1 MPKAIYRLPAFRTSQ
16 ESAYEGFK
24 KQYKLLFLWS
34 CLQWGAL
41 LIQSGFQIGEDSRID
56 TDHLKVEISIFVI
69 FLVAWV
75 LFSSFVLLCVRSYK
89 WFRFFDL
96 SALLG
101 SLLITAVSL
110 WRAKSGELHHHGD
123 TEASSINFLLQFA
136 EISFNL
142 SCFLFLP
149 RRESV
154 RIVCF
159 LIYILHHIFVAMV
172 VDLKVEIAEAIRSV
186 LFYGISAFAFGF
198 LSWSVH
204 KGHKVQLEEQKEF
217 WRLSFEMIPHGIAI
231 FERDATLI
239 YYNQSLKKVLRKE
252 DEFESPNVSQLKG
265 KTVEKILQLQI
276 ALRPNV
282 TSQQYLDGHTINN
295 LDMVYQNETPVIQ
308 LEFKDFL
315 TQHVSQKDLYVPI
328 FADSTIGRKSIEIK
342 AQRSH
347 FKGHGDFF
355 MVIFV
360 DVTYRDKLAQL
371 EDQNGFKD
379 LLFKSVSHELRG
391 PLNGSMMSISSLLT
405 QDFPKDYKEVL
416 SVSLVCQRRLLKS
429 IDGILDLVK
438 IGSKQFTPLLQM
450 FDLKEVIRN
459 SMEFFEDIMKKKGI
473 SVKLDIFSER
483 PSPAILFSD
492 PERLEQIL
500 YQLLDNAIKFTPPN
514 GRLFFSA
521 KILPLSPAPDVEEE
535 DKFEITVGDSGCGLT
550 PEEIGKIYALPST
563 GFTKSKV
570 SENSTGACLGLSIV
584 THLLK
589 KLGSGF
595 NIQSEVSRGSSFSF
609 RLRNF
614 KMVQPS
620 ILLEQTNFGQLA
632 ESATVFQAH
641 NRLSEI
647 DSASFQP
654 EVERWKTIN
663 YTERLSTRSPSASKC
678 LFMKKREETEELSPL
693 PRKYFLSKARDSTT
707 GRQAKKLLVVDDDA
721 FNVFALKRTLNQK
734 DYEVLTA
741 YNGEEAL
748 ETLKVHHASV
758 GIVFMDLNMPV
769 MDGYAATKELK
780 RLMKAKE
787 ISTVPII
794 ACTAYAQESERQ
806 ICFEIGFDDFLT
818 KPINPKK
825 LDEALRK
832 FGNEH
837 RVV

>member
-1 MPKAIYRLPAFRTSQ
+1 MSQNTNRLPAFKTYQ
-16 ESAYEGFK
+16 ESSFEDFK
-24 KQYKLLFLWS
+24 KSHKMFILWA

-41 LIQSGFQIGEDSRID
+41 ILQSSFTVFIASQSENLYVS
-56 TDHLKVEISIFVI
+56 TEITIFVLY
-69 FLVAWV
+69 LVAWI
-75 LFSSFVLLCVRSYK
+75 LFIILLKMSSRSSKWHWWFEISPIFGVLLI
-89 WFRFFDL
+89 
-96 SALLG
+96 SA
-101 SLLITAVSL
+101 TNL
-110 WRAKSGELHHHGD
+110 WRARSGISDQTLDEKTD
-123 TEASSINFLLQFA
+123 FLQRFA
-136 EISFNL
+136 EISFNI
-142 SCFLFLP
+142 SCFLFLA
-149 RRESV
+149 RRERV
-154 RIVCF
+154 RTVCF
-159 LIYILHHIFVAMV
+159 VIYVLYNIINAAILDEIIDWIDMV
-172 VDLKVEIAEAIRSV
+172 RAS
-186 LFYGISAFAFGF
+186 LFYAVSSAAFGI
-198 LSWSVH
+198 LSFALYQ
-204 KGHKVQLEEQKEF
+204 GHKTQLEEQKEF

-231 FERDATLI
+231 FDGNLKLV
-239 YYNQSLKKVLRKE
+239 YNNQSLESVLS
-252 DEFESPNVSQLKG
+252 EFEGIDSLQSSHSRFSK
-265 KTVEKILQLQI
+265 KILQLPI
-276 ALRPNV
+276 LLRATMP
-282 TSQQYLDGHTINN
+282 SQQNMEGAINKLATANANKSTISR
-295 LDMVYQNETPVIQ
+295 
-308 LEFKDFL
+308 LEFGEFL
-315 TQHVSQKDLYVPI
+315 TQHVSQSDHYVPI
-328 FADSTIGRKSIEIK
+328 FADSTVGRKSIEIK
-342 AQRSH
+342 AQKAT
-347 FKGHGDFF
+347 FKEHGDFF
-355 MVIFV
+355 ITVFV
-360 DVTYRDKLAQL
+360 DVTDRDKIVQL
-371 EDQNGFKD
+371 EDQVGFKD

-391 PLNGSMMSISSLLT
+391 PLNGSMVSISSLLT
-405 QDFPKDYKEVL
+405 QDLPQDCKEVL
-416 SVSLVCQRRLLKS
+416 NTSLVCQRRLLKS

-438 IGSKQFTPLLQM
+438 INSKQFTPVLQQ
-450 FDLKEVIRN
+450 FDLKELIQDALAFFDDIIQKKKI
-459 SMEFFEDIMKKKGI
+459 STHFEIFEDHPS
-473 SVKLDIFSER
+473 SVTIY
-483 PSPAILFSD
+483 SD
-492 PERLEQIL
+492 PDRVDQML
-500 YQLLDNAIKFTPPN
+500 YQVLDNAIKFTPPN

-521 KILPLSPAPDVEEE
+521 KILPLSPTPDVEEE

-550 PEEIGKIYALPST
+550 PEEIAKIYALPST

-780 RLMKAKE
+780 RLMKVKE

>member
-41 LIQSGFQIGEDSRID
+41 LIQSAFQIGEDSRID

-204 KGHKVQLEEQKEF
+204 RGHKVQLEEQKEF

-252 DEFESPNVSQLKG
+252 DEFESPSVSQPKE

-473 SVKLDIFSER
+473 SAKLDIFSER
-483 PSPAILFSD
+483 LSPAILFSD

-500 YQLLDNAIKFTPPN
+500 YQLLDNAIKFTSPHGN
-514 GRLFFSA
+514 LLFSA
-521 KILPLSPAPDVEEE
+521 KILSMGPASQEDKVEEV
-535 DKFEITVGDSGCGLT
+535 EIIIEDSGCGLT
-550 PEEIGKIYALPST
+550 REQIAKIYAASST
-563 GFTKSKV
+563 GFKSRI
-570 SENSTGACLGLSIV
+570 SENSTGAGLGLSIV
-584 THLLK
+584 TQLLR
-589 KLGSGF
+589 KLGSELK
-595 NIQSEVSRGSSFSF
+595 IESEVSKGSRFSF
-609 RLRNF
+609 RLKNF
-614 KMVQPS
+614 QTVMLHSFDQIGHSNQLEDSPMIVRTHNS
-620 ILLEQTNFGQLA
+620 LLR
-632 ESATVFQAH
+632 V
-641 NRLSEI
+641 
-647 DSASFQP
+647 DSSSFQIELEKSRTIDLREKLNTFTP
-654 EVERWKTIN
+654 SPAKLLFKRQTVELMSPVQITRFSSDNLFAGIPKEKT
-663 YTERLSTRSPSASKC
+663 K
-678 LFMKKREETEELSPL
+678 M
-693 PRKYFLSKARDSTT
+693 
-707 GRQAKKLLVVDDDA
+707 LVVDDDA
-721 FNVFALKRTLNQK
+721 FNIFALKRILTQI
-734 DYEVLTA
+734 DYEVITA
-741 YNGEEAL
+741 YNGKEAI
-748 ETLKVHHASV
+748 EMLKIHHSTV
-758 GIVFMDLNMPV
+758 GMVFMDLNMPV
-769 MDGYAATKELK
+769 MDGYSATRELK
-780 RLMKAKE
+780 KLMGEKKLSK
-787 ISTVPII
+787 IPII
-794 ACTAYAQESERQ
+794 ACTAYAQESERST
-806 ICFEIGFDDFLT
+806 CLEIGFDDFLT
-818 KPINPKK
+818 KPINTKK
-825 LDEALRK
+825 LEEIIHRY
-832 FGNEH
+832 GNKAE
-837 RVV
+837 